1 MRLLFILVS
10 SNKHLCSSLLKM
22 EHKLK
27 GLIEALDSVPL
38 QVEFKSKVVDK
49 KPDIYVGE
57 LNKLLRELDLEAYDG
72 VLLLTESPEVTR
84 GIERAFFTGQLE
96 GDNYYLNAESL
107 LEKSCLRLVRN
118 FLYLYRQKEDFLTY
132 QMLCLP
138 VRNFYSQ
145 KRVNLFSAIN
155 GYSLDKEF
163 STKLDSALSQLKKL
177 DVLDGLIRQLK
188 NVI

>member
-57 LNKLLRELDLEAYDG
+57 LTKYLSELDLETYDG

-163 STKLDSALSQLKKL
+163 STKLDSALSQLKKTSSS
-177 DVLDGLIRQLK
+177 IYK
-188 NVI
+188 YVIN